1 MRVYTNR
8 EMQLPLTYSLDD
20 GTLLDVAKFLN
31 AKANLDSMNIEV
43 DQELAGQKK
52 RVIMIN
58 EGYPITLQDVI
69 KETDRRVSFRYFV
82 GDCVRIPFHGENLF
96 LSCNNDQQSFVF
108 VYRPNHRYEYI
119 PYTIYVACFD
129 KTTLRIKET
138 LNRFTWIGN
147 I

>member
-8 EMQLPLTYSLDD
+8 EMKLPLTYSLDD

-31 AKANLDSMNIEV
+31 AKANLDSMDIEV

-69 KETDRRVSFRYFV
+69 KENDRRVSFRYFV
-82 GDCVRIPFHGENLF
+82 GDCVRIPFHGKNLF
-96 LSCNNDQQSFVF
+96 LSCSNDPQSLVF

-119 PYTIYVACFD
+119 LYTIYVACFD
-129 KTTLRIKET
+129 KTALRIKET